1 VVDEARSE
9 ATADPDA
16 SSASPRAVTGFVL
29 RLALLAVVLLAGV
42 VATSYGDGVGDV
54 RTLFVFTL
62 LGSASSLYSWTSINS
77 GSNSFDFNQA
87 MFIAAVLL
95 LNPIGVV
102 VLIAVSYLIGALA
115 ALKSP
120 LLKHAFNFVNHLAS
134 SCAGLLCF
142 LGLMHLLGPGLSHEV
157 AAAVAGTAVAYLLDA
172 MCFDWRAHYFSGQP
186 FHRALWD
193 GIRSDAFQIAS
204 TCALGLMAGIAGRSF
219 SWASLLAAPALATM
233 HLVEARHHRAVQA
246 SERLDGLFHL
256 ALVAHDTVEPTE
268 IERVVTNAAA
278 TMLGCGEVIVSS
290 VAPKG
295 NELGAVVTDS
305 DPERWLI
312 AQQPLRVDRGFS
324 DDDRRLLEAIG
335 TIGRSAFQNADLIEH
350 IRWQGTHDERTGLPN
365 QTLFDDRVAQA
376 IGLAHRD
383 KSQLAVM
390 CINVDGFRKVN
401 ESFGFATGDEVLNE
415 VADRLHGAVRD
426 IDTVARMAADQ
437 FMLLLPSVGSP
448 STVQLLASRVLEV
461 FGRPVQVGS
470 TELFLTASAGVAI
483 FPEHGSRSSEL
494 LRNAESA
501 LHMVKGDGGNAPRL
515 YSPEM
520 NEFAHLRLSRQS
532 ELHSAIE
539 RGELTVR
546 YQPFIEL
553 ASGRSVGVEA
563 LVRWNHP
570 VHGLL
575 APDEFV
581 PLAEESGLI
590 LALDAW
596 VMKEACRQAVK
607 WSAMGL
613 PNLRVAVNLSGR
625 HFHDDAIVRLV
636 EQTLAETRLTADRL
650 ELEITERI
658 ALREG
663 PTAESVLATLR
674 RMGVSLSID
683 DFGTGYSALAQ
694 LQRLSVDRLKVD
706 RAFVAQILKP
716 DDPAPLVTAFLAM
729 AKALGLEVIAEGVE
743 TVEQRDFLLLHG
755 CQEAQGYLF
764 AKPLPPDDLAALV
777 GAEVLWSNGA
787 RSA

>member
-9 ATADPDA
+9 ATAPDGA
-16 SSASPRAVTGFVL
+16 RPVAPPEVPVFVA
-29 RLALLAVVLLAGV
+29 RLAVMAAALLAGV
-42 VATSYGDGVGDV
+42 SVIAYQDGVGDV
-54 RTLFVFTL
+54 KTLVAFTV
-62 LGSASSLYSWTSINS
+62 LGGASGIYSVASINS
-77 GSNSFDFNQA
+77 GRTSFDFNQA

-95 LNPIGVV
+95 LAPLGVV
-102 VLIAVSYLIGALA
+102 VLIALSYLVGALG
-115 ALKSP
+115 ALKTP
-120 LLKHAFNFVNHLAS
+120 LLNHAFNFVNHVAS
-134 SCAGLLCF
+134 SCVGLLVF
-142 LGLMHLLGPGLSHEV
+142 IGLQHVLGPGTAHDV
-157 AAAVAGTAVAYLLDA
+157 VAAVAGTTAAYVLDTV
-172 MCFDWRAHYFSGQP
+172 CFDWRAHYYSGQP
-186 FHRALWD
+186 FHRALWE
-193 GIRSDAFQIAS
+193 GFRSDAFQIAS
-204 TCALGLMAGIAGRSF
+204 TCALGLMAGIAGGSF
-219 SWASLLAAPALATM
+219 SWASLLAVPALATM
-233 HLVEARHHRAVQA
+233 HLVESRHHRAVRA
-246 SERLDGLFHL
+246 SERLDGLFRL
-256 ALVAHDTVEPTE
+256 ALVAHDTVAPVE
-268 IERVVTNAAA
+268 IERVVTDAAEA
-278 TMLGCGEVIVSS
+278 MLGCGEVIMSGSGPEPREIGTVI
-290 VAPKG
+290 
-295 NELGAVVTDS
+295 TDG

-312 AQQPLRVDRGFS
+312 AQHPMRLDLGFS

-335 TIGRSAFQNADLIEH
+335 TIGRSAFQNAELIEH

-383 KSQLAVM
+383 KTQLAIM
-390 CINVDGFRKVN
+390 CINVDGFRKIN
-401 ESFGFATGDEVLNE
+401 ESFGFAAGDEVLNE
-415 VADRLHGAVRD
+415 VADRLHDAVRD
-426 IDTVARMAADQ
+426 IDTIARMAADQ

-448 STVQLLASRVLEV
+448 STVRLLATRVLDV
-461 FGRPVQVGS
+461 FAKPMRVGS

-501 LHMVKGDGGNAPRL
+501 LHMAKGDGGNAPRL

-546 YQPFIEL
+546 YQPFVEL
-553 ASGRSVGVEA
+553 VSGRSVGVEA

-570 VHGLL
+570 LHGLL
-575 APDEFV
+575 PPDEFV

-613 PNLRVAVNLSGR
+613 PALRVAVNLSGR
-625 HFHDDAIVRLV
+625 HFHDEGIVRLV
-636 EQTLAETRLTADRL
+636 EQTLAETMLSADRL

-663 PTAESVLATLR
+663 PMAESVLATLR

-706 RAFVAQILKP
+706 RAFIAQITRP

-777 GAEVLWSNGA
+777 GAEVLWSHGA
-787 RSA
+787 HSG